1 MNDDVLAAVHR
12 SSLIGHRS
20 FCMIR
25 IRTLDQLTIPP
36 GARVFYRVDYN
47 VPLEGTTISDATR
60 IEETLATLRVLRER
74 GAAIVLASH
83 LGRPKGERKE
93 KDSLKPVRAK
103 LAELTGTDVQWADDC
118 VGVDTSHLKPGELM
132 LVENLRFHAGE
143 EKNDAA
149 FAQQLRQLADYYV
162 NDAFGASHRAH
173 ASIDALPRLFDKEKT
188 AGGLLLAKEI
198 EFLQKVTN
206 ISERPFV
213 ALMGGAKIA
222 GKIEPLEA
230 LIKLADKVLIGGGM
244 ANTFLAARGVPMGG
258 SLVDTDSI
266 DVAQRIMESHE
277 RAEVILPVDLVV
289 ADSLDNPTEIDEDA
303 DVSDGYTE
311 NEKAFDIGPATIKAY
326 EAELKDAKLIFW
338 NGPMGVFEKEQF
350 AKGTMAM
357 AAAVANA
364 DAVTVVGGGESVE
377 AIKASGFANR
387 ITHISTGGGASLEF
401 ISGATLPGV
410 EVLKT

>member
-1 MNDDVLAAVHR
+1 MITIRSLNDLKL
-12 SSLIGHRS
+12 SSGS
-20 FCMIR
+20 
-25 IRTLDQLTIPP
+25 
-36 GARVFYRVDYN
+36 RVFYRVDYN
-47 VPLEGTTISDATR
+47 VPLEGTRITDATR
-60 IEETLATLRVLRER
+60 IEETLPTLRILREK
-74 GAAIVLASH
+74 GAAIVIASH

-93 KDSLKPVRAK
+93 KYSLKPVRDK
-103 LAELTGTDVQWADDC
+103 LAELLGADVLWADDC
-118 VGVDTSHLKPGELM
+118 VGTDTEALASKLGAGDVL

-143 EKNDAA
+143 EKNDAQ
-149 FAQQLRQLADYYV
+149 FAQELRKLADFYL
-162 NDAFGASHRAH
+162 NDAFGACHRAH
-173 ASIDALPRLFDKEKT
+173 ASIDALPRLFAKENT
-188 AGGLLLAKEI
+188 AGGLLLVKEL

-230 LIKLADKVLIGGGM
+230 LVKLADKVLIGGGM

-258 SLVDTDSI
+258 SLVDQDSLA
-266 DVAQRIMESHE
+266 VAQRIMEGES
-277 RAEVILPVDLVV
+277 RAELVLPGDL
-289 ADSLDNPTEIDEDA
+289 I
-303 DVSDGYTE
+303 VSDSIDSTETDDIEVAEGFNE
-311 NEKAFDIGPATIKAY
+311 NEKAFDIGPKTIKRY
-326 EAELKDAKLIFW
+326 SDELKDAKLIFW

-401 ISGATLPGV
+401 ISGAALPGV
-410 EVLKT
+410 EVLRN